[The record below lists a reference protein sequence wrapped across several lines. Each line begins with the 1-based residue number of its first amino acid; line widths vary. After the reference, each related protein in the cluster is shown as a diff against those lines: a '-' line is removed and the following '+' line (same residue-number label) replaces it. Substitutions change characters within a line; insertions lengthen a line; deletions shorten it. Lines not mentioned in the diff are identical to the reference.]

1 MGVFGGGKKGCLE
14 ALKMF
19 GYGELSSAKRGRIV
33 KPGTDVIGWMLVCSG
48 CANPVEDN
56 SNENAMTMSF

>member
-1 MGVFGGGKKGCLE
+1 MGVFGGGKEGRVE

-19 GYGELSSAKRGRIV
+19 GYGELSSAKRGRMLE
-33 KPGTDVIGWMLVCSG
+33 PGTDVIGSMLVCSG

-56 SNENAMTMSF
+56 SNENAVTMSF